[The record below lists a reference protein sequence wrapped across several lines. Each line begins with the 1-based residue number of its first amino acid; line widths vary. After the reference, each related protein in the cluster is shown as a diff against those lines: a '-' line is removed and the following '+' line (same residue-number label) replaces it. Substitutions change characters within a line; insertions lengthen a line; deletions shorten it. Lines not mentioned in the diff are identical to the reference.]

1 MYIEEVQHSIQYSIQ
16 AATHP
21 TRTESMLT
29 QYLDVKGAFD
39 AVQPQDGR
47 ATARAGLA
55 PNLGE
60 LGPILHLHARSL
72 REDKDL
78 TGP

>member
-1 MYIEEVQHSIQYSIQ
+1 
-16 AATHP
+16 
-21 TRTESMLT
+21 MLT